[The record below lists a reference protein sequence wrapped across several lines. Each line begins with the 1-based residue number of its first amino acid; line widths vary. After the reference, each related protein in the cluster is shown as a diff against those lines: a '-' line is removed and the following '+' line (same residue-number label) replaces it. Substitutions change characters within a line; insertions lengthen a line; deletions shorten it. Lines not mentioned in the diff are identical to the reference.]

1 MATSSDLFSR
11 PRDLLDAPA
20 TSSGWGLG
28 AASQTLGHASNRVVG
43 MLAALT
49 PSASQQWEAVGT
61 STRELTVQALDTI
74 DGTLILDIKSYIPVL
89 NQRDDVRVSEWVNLL
104 GGRTSQDRDD
114 RD

>member
-89 NQRDDVRVSEWVNLL
+89 NRRDDVRVSEWVNLL